1 MVYTVTLNPAL
12 DMAAEG
18 AAMPGGAAR
27 YSQGR
32 FLAGGKGVNVS
43 LLLTS
48 LGVENRAL
56 GVCAGFTG
64 EEFLRQL
71 EAAGVAVDFL
81 RLPEGCT
88 RINLK
93 LRGPGGVTELDGD
106 GPAVPLEAI
115 GQVAGKLAGLR
126 PGDFLVLAGSIPGAL
141 PQDAYARLLAAV
153 EGKGVK
159 AVVDT
164 TGEALGAALRC
175 RPFLVKPNLQELGAF
190 FGTEIAGPSQAV
202 GYACRLVEMGAEH
215 VVVSMGEKGA
225 LLADASGRR
234 LFCRAARGEA
244 VSAVGAGDSLV
255 AGFLYGWGLHGSGE
269 GALRWGVAAGCATA
283 FTEGIAPGEAVKGV
297 YPLVGTPHPVWES
310 GQAAL

>member
-18 AAMPGGAAR
+18 AAQPGGVSR
-27 YSQGR
+27 YGR
-32 FLAGGKGVNVS
+32 GSFLAGGKGVNVS
-43 LLLTS
+43 RLLTS

-56 GVCAGFTG
+56 GLCAGFTG
-64 EEFLRQL
+64 DEAVRQL
-71 EAAGVAVDFL
+71 EAAGVATDFL

-93 LRGPGGVTELDGD
+93 LRGPDGCVTELNGD
-106 GPAVPLEAI
+106 GPAVPPEAL
-115 GQVAGKLAGLR
+115 GQIAGKLTGLR
-126 PGDFLVLAGSIPGAL
+126 PGDSLVLAGSIPSSL
-141 PQDAYARLLAAV
+141 PQDAYARLLDAV
-153 EGKGVK
+153 EGKGAQ

-164 TGEALGAALRC
+164 TGKALETVLRC
-175 RPFLVKPNLQELGAF
+175 HPFLVKPNLQELEGF
-190 FGTEIAGPSQAV
+190 FGVGISTIPQAAV
-202 GYACRLVEMGAEH
+202 YACRLVELGAGH

-234 LFCRAARGEA
+234 LFCRAAHGEA

-255 AGFLYGWGLHGSGE
+255 AGFLYGWQLHGTGE

-283 FTEGIAPGEAVKGV
+283 FTEGIALGEAVKRI
-297 YPLVGTPHPVWES
+297 YPLVGTPYPV
-310 GQAAL
+310 